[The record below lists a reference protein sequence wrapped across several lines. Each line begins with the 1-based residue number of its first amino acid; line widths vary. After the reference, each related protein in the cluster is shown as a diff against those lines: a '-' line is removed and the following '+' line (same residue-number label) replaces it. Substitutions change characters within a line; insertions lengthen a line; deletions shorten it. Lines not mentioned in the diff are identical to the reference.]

1 MDILV
6 TREGQIHVADWGSGP
21 RRCAV
26 GRGGVGEK
34 LREGDGITPIGKWP
48 LRRVLYR
55 ADRIAAPRTAL
66 SLAAIEP
73 DQAWCDVPDDPN
85 YNRLVRLPYPSLDE
99 RLWRDDSL
107 YDLIVVVGFNDSP
120 PVAGKG
126 SAFFLH
132 LARPDYSPTAGCVAL
147 SYGDLVEAVEQL
159 SPADCL
165 IVREAASSPATS

>member
-1 MDILV
+1 
-6 TREGQIHVADWGSGP
+6 VA
-21 RRCAV
+21 A
-26 GRGGVGEK
+26 
-34 LREGDGITPIGKWP
+34 
-48 LRRVLYR
+48 
-55 ADRIAAPRTAL
+55 
-66 SLAAIEP
+66 
-73 DQAWCDVPDDPN
+73 DPN
-85 YNRLVRLPYPSLDE
+85 YNRLVQLPYPSLDE

-126 SAFFLH
+126 SAIFLH